1 MALGNEEFYSEF
13 SSNTNVDYKVTI
25 YNSDYSGATSN
36 KFTLENGF
44 TLTWDGRNQDRYH
57 AIKASSCQ
65 FTMLVNAAV
74 HETFISGLRN
84 AKQNQYKVKIEADIS
99 GTGAGYSDY
108 WYGVIIPDV
117 GAEEDVYL
125 PRPFSFRAVD
135 GLSLMKDI
143 AFNTNVYN
151 GVVGS
156 VTTLYTF
163 KNIICNLLRYYTP
176 TTDFFSSTDLFITT
190 IVQWMED
197 SMVSTPIVTQ
207 DPLALSAMYPKG
219 FIDVDNNG
227 VEKPLSAYDALEQIA
242 KTWGA
247 RIFFSNGKWH
257 FVQVGLYNQTA
268 IYHRDYKYTAGLH
281 STGTLAAVDYK
292 MDINSVNNY
301 TGSGGIKL
309 SGSQFEYLT
318 PLLKTE
324 AIYGNWPDYGMYG
337 EEQYLDEYTTLA
349 ALEAAMIDLGYVQS
363 ATDAT
368 INIDHKTEIFV
379 TADAFVYGTLWPYY
393 QVIYMLKVG
402 SYYWDGAQWTTTQ
415 SSFIGADSPT
425 WAFAASWIGASTIQV
440 MTDTLP
446 TSDNLYY
453 GVQKFISDVDNP
465 NVNISVTSGGSL
477 DATDVLVRIK
487 EHEVANPSYIYYAV
501 NGNFDIERVFG
512 SGDASTS
519 NNLIADLGTMRI
531 GDGPTTSAPSWG
543 RIRVYDGANW
553 TNDGV
558 DNVWQAWGAGVQ
570 GNITSVLCEQHFM
583 GQRDFIPKNLYN
595 FTFRNRVALD
605 FMVGL
610 VDGTNLM
617 VPNGLV
623 FEAAMD
629 EVKGEYYL
637 TNENATGITNNS
649 SAVTAS
655 PNSILI
661 SI

>member
-25 YNSDYSGATSN
+25 YNSDYSGATST

-65 FTMLVNAAV
+65 FTMLVNDTA
-74 HETFISGLRN
+74 HETFINSLRN
-84 AKQNQYKVKIEADIS
+84 AKQNQYKVKIEADTS

-117 GAEEDVYL
+117 GAEDDVYL

-151 GVVGS
+151 GVISS
-156 VTTLYTF
+156 VTQLRTF
-163 KNIICNLLRYYTP
+163 KNIICDLLRYYTP
-176 TTDFFSSTDLFITT
+176 TTDFFSSSRLFVRT

-197 SMVSTPIVTQ
+197 SMVATPIVTQ

-247 RIFFSNGKWH
+247 RIFFSNGHWH
-257 FVQVGLYNQTA
+257 FVQVGLYNQTS
-268 IYHRDYKYTAGLH
+268 IYHRDYKYGAGLYG
-281 STGTLAAVDYK
+281 TGTLAAADYK
-292 MDINSVNNY
+292 MNISDINNY
-301 TGSGGIKL
+301 TGLGGIKL
-309 SGSQFEYLT
+309 SGGQFEYLP

-324 AIYGNWPDYGMYG
+324 AIYGNWPDYGLYG
-337 EEQYLDEYTTLA
+337 EEQNLSEYTTLA
-349 ALEAAMIDLGYVQS
+349 NLEADLIDLGYVQN

-368 INIDHKTEIFV
+368 INIDHRVQIFV
-379 TADAFVYGTLWPYY
+379 TQDAFDYGQLWPHFR
-393 QVIYMLKVG
+393 VHYMLKIG

-415 SSFIGADSPT
+415 STFIGNDSPC
-425 WAFAASWIGASTIQV
+425 WAMGASWIGTPQTQIV
-440 MTDTLP
+440 TDTLP

-453 GVQKFISDVDNP
+453 AVQKFISDVDNP
-465 NVNISVTSGGSL
+465 DTNISVTSGGTL
-477 DATDVLVRIK
+477 DASDVLVRIM
-487 EHEVANPSYIYYAV
+487 EHETLNPSQIFYAV
-501 NGNFDIERVFG
+501 NGNYDIERVFG
-512 SGDASTS
+512 ASDASAP
-519 NNLIADLGTMRI
+519 NNLIADLGTLRI

-553 TNDGV
+553 SNDGI
-558 DNVWQAWGAGVQ
+558 NNSWQAWGSGVQ

-623 FEAAMD
+623 FNAAMD
-629 EVKGEYYL
+629 EVKGEYFL

-649 SAVTAS
+649 STITAT
-655 PNSILI
+655 PNITFLSI
-661 SI
+661 